1 MPRSLQWP
9 GHSLAFTHSA
19 PGGARRRD
27 FLAGSLSTPSL
38 LWRVLYHVTLAPGKG
53 TCESC
58 FSMGTSL
65 YSKQLH
71 RGLYM
76 WYLLSSALHWR
87 AHSQFFTPSIPQ
99 YIVAFGAS
107 ETRQAARDSS
117 LQEGPVRP
125 TGQLHHPSGSMHVPW
140 SLQPAGHADLK
151 TFSPSASHGLIS
163 RREAA
168 MAVMRSMARAGAAL
182 HRWRWEAVRHTT
194 PRPPGACWRG
204 LLWGSKG
211 RQGEVPWL
219 QHPPPRSPW
228 LITTIPNVLVSLR
241 RLSPSCDSFPVTAFV
256 PCTGHLGGCASQ
268 VWLGQLYQAY
278 QGSGRWQMTG
288 QQALGWKSWRSQCRG
303 EI

>member
-125 TGQLHHPSGSMHVPW
+125 TGQLQAGTGT
-140 SLQPAGHADLK
+140 PARCQMALMVRFGGYTAGGVQRGGCRQRKQLARRA
-151 TFSPSASHGLIS
+151 SPCLLMNDIVQRGAP
-163 RREAA
+163 AA
-168 MAVMRSMARAGAAL
+168 WMRSGMAMRALAPPLRLDARPMVAATCRARRL
-182 HRWRWEAVRHTT
+182 EDLLPKRQ
-194 PRPPGACWRG
+194 PRADQQEGGGNGGDAEHGACWG
-204 LLWGSKG
+204 GTPPLALSSAQPLLS
-211 RQGEVPWL
+211 R
-219 QHPPPRSPW
+219 
-228 LITTIPNVLVSLR
+228 
-241 RLSPSCDSFPVTAFV
+241 
-256 PCTGHLGGCASQ
+256 
-268 VWLGQLYQAY
+268 
-278 QGSGRWQMTG
+278 
-288 QQALGWKSWRSQCRG
+288 
-303 EI
+303 